1 MPECKGQGKGYFEE
15 KNSET
20 GVREKHRQAALRG
33 MVKKFNLSNT
43 EIVPSTLKSSKNRVF
58 TSPVTFQVLMENL
71 PDAYIV
77 GGAVRDEVM
86 GLEPH
91 DVDIV
96 TSATPDKVLKMFKKS
111 YDVGGQKYGT
121 VLVMLSDEL
130 KEVEVTTMR
139 REISGGRHPKVV
151 FTKSILED
159 LSRRDFTFNAM
170 AMDLKGN
177 IIDPYDGIEAIK
189 RKEIISVYNPY
200 ENLSVEHG
208 DPLRSIRAIRFAHKL
223 KYFSIE
229 PTLEDAIRKAD
240 LSKIS
245 GERIYMELEKMFEE
259 DASRALVYLKHY
271 GILEK
276 ILPEINVME
285 CCQHNPEHHPEGNCF
300 EHTLCAME
308 FVNDESM
315 LVKMAVLL
323 HDIGKPEVWVEGSTS
338 YYGHEKAGID
348 PGKAVMKRLGR
359 PKVER
364 DAVAFV
370 IKNHMKIHKLHEM
383 KASKRRALYDSPH
396 FDLLLKVCVADGS
409 MRGHDPCE
417 IQRFVESDVT
427 TRLSPVKPLIDGHII
442 MGYGI
447 PPGPLIS
454 EIQNDLIEQQI
465 EGIIDTEKDALY
477 YFINKYIK

>member
-1 MPECKGQGKGYFEE
+1 MTYFEE

-33 MVKKFNLSNT
+33 TAKKLNLSNA
-43 EIVPSTLKSSKNRVF
+43 EIVPSALEFSKNKVF

-91 DVDIV
+91 DIDIV
-96 TSATPDKVLKMFKKS
+96 TSATPDEVLKMFKRS

-159 LSRRDFTFNAM
+159 LFRRDFTMNAM
-170 AMDLKGN
+170 AMDIEGN
-177 IIDPYDGIEAIK
+177 IIDPYGGREDIK
-189 RKEIISVYNPY
+189 NLTIRTVYDPY
-200 ENLSVEHG
+200 ETLDINTG
-208 DPLRSIRAIRFAHKL
+208 DPLRAIRAVRFAHKL

-245 GERIYMELEKMFEE
+245 GERIYMELEKMFEK

-276 ILPEINVME
+276 ILPEINVMD
-285 CCQHNPEHHPEGNCF
+285 CCQHNIEHHPEGNCF

-323 HDIGKPEVWVEGSTS
+323 HDIGKPVVWVEGSTT
-338 YYGHEKAGID
+338 YYAHEKAGVA
-348 PGKAVMKRLGR
+348 PGRAVMKRLGR
-359 PKVER
+359 PKVEQ
-364 DAVAFV
+364 DAIAFV
-370 IKNHMKIHKLHEM
+370 IKNHMKVHKLHEM
-383 KASKRRALYDSPH
+383 KPSKRRALYDSPH
-396 FDLLLKVCVADGS
+396 FDLLLKVCAADGS

-417 IQRFVESDVT
+417 IERFVELDVT
-427 TRLSPVKPLIDGHII
+427 TRTSPVKPLLDGHTI
-442 MGYGI
+442 MEYGI
-447 PPGPLIS
+447 SPGPLIKK
-454 EIQNDLIEQQI
+454 IQDDLIEQQI
-465 EGIIDTEKDALY
+465 EGNLSTEKDALE
-477 YFINKYIK
+477 YFMRKYVITT